1 MDPAAGRAIFCRDKP
16 GRLMVPVLPL
26 FLLLFVLVPLLE
38 LVLLI
43 EVGGRIGALATVG
56 LCLLTALLG
65 GLLVRSQGRR
75 VLDAIRT
82 ALDRGR
88 LPVPE
93 VFHGACILLAGA
105 LLLTPG
111 FLTDTLGF
119 LLLIPP
125 LRWQL
130 YHALAR
136 RLAPPEPQ
144 AGEGAR
150 VIQVQW
156 RRVEEYD
163 REPPPGKGWGPP

>member
-82 ALDRGR
+82 ALAAAVCRCR
-88 LPVPE
+88 KCSTVPA
-93 VFHGACILLAGA
+93 FW
-105 LLLTPG
+105 
-111 FLTDTLGF
+111 
-119 LLLIPP
+119 
-125 LRWQL
+125 WQ
-130 YHALAR
+130 AR
-136 RLAPPEPQ
+136 SC
-144 AGEGAR
+144 
-150 VIQVQW
+150 
-156 RRVEEYD
+156 
-163 REPPPGKGWGPP
+163 